1 MSDAPAQKSFEE
13 SLADLEA
20 VVRDLEDGKTSLE
33 TAIARYEQGV
43 ALLKACHE
51 MLKVAELRITVLTG
65 PDENG
70 EITLTKTTVQEL
82 S

>member
-1 MSDAPAQKSFEE
+1 
-13 SLADLEA
+13 
-20 VVRDLEDGKTSLE
+20 
-33 TAIARYEQGV
+33 
-43 ALLKACHE
+43 
-51 MLKVAELRITVLTG
+51 MLKVAEQRITLLTG

>member
-13 SLADLEA
+13 SLAELEA

-43 ALLKACHE
+43 ALLKTCHE
-51 MLKVAELRITVLTG
+51 MLKVAEQRITLLTG

-70 EITLTKTTVQEL
+70 EITLTKTTAQDL